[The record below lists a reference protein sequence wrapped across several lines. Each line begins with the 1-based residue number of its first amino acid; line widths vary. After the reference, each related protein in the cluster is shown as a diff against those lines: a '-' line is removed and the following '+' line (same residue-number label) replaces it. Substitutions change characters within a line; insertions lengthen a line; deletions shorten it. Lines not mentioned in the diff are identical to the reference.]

1 MLFIDGAAGAA
12 KIIKQLTECDTAGA
26 IIVQTASGVG
36 LVRASRGTLQ

>member
-1 MLFIDGAAGAA
+1 MLFINGAAGAA
-12 KIIKQLTECDTAGA
+12 KVVKQLTERDTAGA